1 MTHTEPA
8 PSTAQYKL
16 ASLDI
21 YVVEVLAQ
29 EETLVHAVQV
39 GRGQVRR
46 ALGRRSRR
54 ARSGLLCIA
63 LGRRTAGL
71 LLLLLG
77 FGGLGRRKRRRL
89 RRKLRLL
96 VRVRVR
102 VRVRVS

>member
-1 MTHTEPA
+1 MTHTEPT

-46 ALGRRSRR
+46 ALGLRSRR
-54 ARSGLLCIA
+54 ARAGLLCMA
-63 LGRRTAGL
+63 RLHQLPGRATTTDCTN
-71 LLLLLG
+71 
-77 FGGLGRRKRRRL
+77 
-89 RRKLRLL
+89 
-96 VRVRVR
+96 
-102 VRVRVS
+102 